1 MIWSPHAFSYCF
13 SELCQ
18 IYGCWSRLTEAKIH
32 CGKVTNCGMVV
43 QKMSQKR
50 VNNINVDGWW
60 CYPLVNFLVLLCTL
74 QCQCWNI
81 FCCLQCNEYHIVY
94 NAIIFFFILIH
105 MDAKQGRCIC
115 CFIVFFSFISI
126 FLYSEWIFCSKKRPM
141 DWPYTTGLL
150 WTFGSC
156 GLFP

>member
-1 MIWSPHAFSYCF
+1 MRWSPHAFFYCF

-18 IYGCWSRLTEAKIH
+18 IYGCWSRLTDAKIH
-32 CGKVTNCGMVV
+32 CGEVTNCGMVV
-43 QKMSQKR
+43 QKMSQEC

-60 CYPLVNFLVLLCTL
+60 CYLLVNFLVLLCTL

-81 FCCLQCNEYHIVY
+81 FCCLRCNECHVVY
-94 NAIIFFFILIH
+94 SAYRCKIGKMHMLFCCGFFFQLFLFFCIH
-105 MDAKQGRCIC
+105 NEY
-115 CFIVFFSFISI
+115 FF
-126 FLYSEWIFCSKKRPM
+126 LKKKRPM
-141 DWPYTTGLL
+141 GWSYITGLL